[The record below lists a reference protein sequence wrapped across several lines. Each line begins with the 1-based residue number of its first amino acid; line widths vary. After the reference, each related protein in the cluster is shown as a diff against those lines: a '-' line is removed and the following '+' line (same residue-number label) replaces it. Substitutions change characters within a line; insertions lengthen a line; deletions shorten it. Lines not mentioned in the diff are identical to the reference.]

1 MTYNNKIWVL
11 FFKFT
16 VLDNRSPKLIRCTWW
31 GFFLEAQQ
39 GNGPHASSWLLLVDN
54 NSWHGWT
61 LAAPLISTPIFTQP
75 SSLHM
80 WLGSVYPG
88 LPTKTSQTESKA
100 HTLTQGHLN
109 STNYISAKTPFG
121 NEDTAWGWVDMS
133 LGRTADP
140 GHDTGHMLA
149 SMWSKNRS
157 AHSFCSCTHSCL
169 SLPCLLYTELP
180 VYVCWIMNERAFDVG
195 AGPFLGV

>member
-61 LAAPLISTPIFTQP
+61 LAAPLISTPSSHSHLLSTCDLALSIQVFLQRPVRLNLKHILWPRAISTQLTTSLQRHRLEMRTQP
-75 SSLHM
+75 
-80 WLGSVYPG
+80 
-88 LPTKTSQTESKA
+88 
-100 HTLTQGHLN
+100 
-109 STNYISAKTPFG
+109 
-121 NEDTAWGWVDMS
+121 
-133 LGRTADP
+133 
-140 GHDTGHMLA
+140 
-149 SMWSKNRS
+149 
-157 AHSFCSCTHSCL
+157 
-169 SLPCLLYTELP
+169 
-180 VYVCWIMNERAFDVG
+180 G
-195 AGPFLGV
+195 AGWTWVWEGQPILGMIPVTCWLLCDLKIGVHIHSAAVLTPVCLFHVCCTQSCQSMSAE